1 MQVDGADLKKLRA
14 GGRECKASVIGLERL
29 SVTPLPLERLTL
41 PVPCLDVFALGQFQT
56 RVCIL

>member
-14 GGRECKASVIGLERL
+14 GGRECRASVIGLERL

-41 PVPCLDVFALGQFQT
+41 PVPCLDVFALGQF
-56 RVCIL
+56 